1 MSETKKEYFE
11 PADLA
16 DYYKVYEHGHRRA
29 TSFNLY
35 DTSQLHAMCEQKNR
49 ELIELDLF
57 RSQIEDSIVIN
68 EGDDWLVNIQKKT
81 LEQVEKAQKEGYTY
95 AIYNPEFS
103 ENGITF
109 IEGSTL
115 EELLHSVSC
124 NAYALDLRD
133 IEYEP
138 RSTTDIYLSVPVGQE
153 DQVRSLGAEFDEDET
168 RWYIPADTNLQPFE
182 NWLYEE
188 QVIDN
193 TPSMN

>member
-57 RSQIEDSIVIN
+57 RSQI
-68 EGDDWLVNIQKKT
+68 
-81 LEQVEKAQKEGYTY
+81 EKAQKEGYTY